1 MKILYIYFG
10 GNFSWTSSGVQKKVI
25 SKVNAINEL
34 GHHCDCISFSSSIE
48 EEVKIGSH
56 IRVFPI
62 TKSKRQKFFNTLRE
76 QQDYYVSL
84 IAWLKNNIQNYDVL
98 IMRYPLASKG
108 LYHLVKTYSKKI
120 VFEHNT
126 KELEEVLITQKQDRK
141 KIAFAFKPGFFFY
154 FLEIG
159 LLPYLFEKY
168 FAPKIFKHALLG
180 VSVTKEIATY
190 ESNRCVGYQN
200 KVITNGIDVDSCSLR
215 LENEIINNEINLFIL
230 TGGNVPWHG
239 VERIISGIKN
249 YKGSANIS
257 VDIIGSFSTSQVQMA
272 LELGVDTKINF
283 IPHIEYS
290 LLTNHLNKYHAGIGT
305 LAAFRKGLKEASP
318 LKVREYFARGFACVV
333 GYEDTDINEYKE
345 FDSYVL
351 KVPADE
357 SPLDFYQIE
366 TFVKQLYTDKKHH
379 LKIRELATRFLDTK
393 VKMQQLTNILKSL
406 DIQRNR
412 VVKSS

>member
-1 MKILYIYFG
+1 M
-10 GNFSWTSSGVQKKVI
+10 
-25 SKVNAINEL
+25 
-34 GHHCDCISFSSSIE
+34 
-48 EEVKIGSH
+48 
-56 IRVFPI
+56 
-62 TKSKRQKFFNTLRE
+62 
-76 QQDYYVSL
+76 
-84 IAWLKNNIQNYDVL
+84 
-98 IMRYPLASKG
+98 
-108 LYHLVKTYSKKI
+108 
-120 VFEHNT
+120 
-126 KELEEVLITQKQDRK
+126 
-141 KIAFAFKPGFFFY
+141 
-154 FLEIG
+154 
-159 LLPYLFEKY
+159 
-168 FAPKIFKHALLG
+168 
-180 VSVTKEIATY
+180 
-190 ESNRCVGYQN
+190 
-200 KVITNGIDVDSCSLR
+200 ITNGIDVDSCSLR
-215 LENEIINNEINLFIL
+215 LENEIVNNEINLFIL

-393 VKMQQLTNILKSL
+393 VKMRQLTDILKSL
-406 DIQRNR
+406 DIQRNK
-412 VVKSS
+412 VVISS